1 MVLLSNFTVLKHLST
16 KVLFVTEKRISQ
28 IVSNIW
34 AALAVVVTFPRKWFF
49 VVLRFST
56 DGIFFVKE
64 SELVER

>member
-1 MVLLSNFTVLKHLST
+1 MLLSNFPIIEHLPT

-28 IVSNIW
+28 IVNNIW

-56 DGIFFVKE
+56 DGIVFVKE